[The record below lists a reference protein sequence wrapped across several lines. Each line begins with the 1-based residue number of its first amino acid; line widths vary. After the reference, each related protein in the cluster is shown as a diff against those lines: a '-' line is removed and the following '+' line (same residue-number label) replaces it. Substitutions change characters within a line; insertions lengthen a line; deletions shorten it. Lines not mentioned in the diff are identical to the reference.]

1 MRQPRHL
8 GPELVGHSAPLRMGG
23 GRVLLGVGGADPGGD
38 DAPLGLARVGER
50 VAAEMHDPN
59 AIRVVRLV
67 ISVPFAGA
75 GLSTKRRRRDAL
87 FP

>member
-1 MRQPRHL
+1 M
-8 GPELVGHSAPLRMGG
+8 SAWSAETVERRCRPTVQRLR
-23 GRVLLGVGGADPGGD
+23 
-38 DAPLGLARVGER
+38 RVGQQIPML
-50 VAAEMHDPN
+50 VHDPN

-67 ISVPFAGA
+67 ISVPFAEA